1 MSQKEWIEKDY
12 YAVLGVDKSASA
24 ADIKK
29 AYRKLA
35 QKHHPDANQGD
46 TKAEERFKEVSA
58 AYDVLSDPKTKEE
71 YDRIREMVA
80 AGAFR
85 AGGAGGP
92 GGFGGFG
99 GFGGGSGGGRIRVEN
114 INDIFGGGGGGFSDL
129 FGDLFGG
136 GGAAAGGFG
145 GRAIPGSDLE
155 TETILSFEE
164 ALEGAQVELYLSERG
179 GTARTIKARIPA
191 GVRDGA
197 RIKLAGKGSPGS
209 NGGPPGDLYVKVKV
223 RPHPVFGRKNKD
235 LTLSLPVTFAEAA
248 LGAQVDVPTLNGG
261 PVKLKIPAGTSSGR
275 TFRVKGKGVP
285 TGKDKGDLLV
295 TVQVAVPEKLNREAR
310 NLIER
315 LAELDNQSPR
325 AALQDLIEGGKRSD
339 G

>member
-35 QKHHPDANQGD
+35 QKYHPDANQGD
-46 TKAEERFKEVSA
+46 AKSEEKFKEVSA
-58 AYDVLSDPKTKEE
+58 AYDVLSDPKQKEE
-71 YDRIREMVA
+71 YDRIRAMVA
-80 AGAFR
+80 AGGFR
-85 AGGAGGP
+85 VGPGGP

-99 GFGGGSGGGRIRVEN
+99 GFGGSGGTRVRVEN
-114 INDIFGGGGGGFSDL
+114 IDDLFGGGAGFGDL

-136 GGAAAGGFG
+136 GSTSGGFG
-145 GRAIPGSDLE
+145 SRGMRGQDLE
-155 TETILSFEE
+155 TETTLSFEE
-164 ALEGAQVELYLSERG
+164 ALEGVQVELYLTEPG
-179 GTARTIKARIPA
+179 GKARAIKARIPA

-197 RIKLAGKGSPGS
+197 RIKLPGKGAAGG

-223 RPHPVFGRKNKD
+223 RPHEVFGRKNKD
-235 LTLSLPVTFAEAA
+235 LTLNLPISFAEAA
-248 LGAQVDVPTLNGG
+248 LGAQIDVPTLNGG

-285 TGKDKGDLLV
+285 SGKDKGDLLV
-295 TVQVAVPEKLNREAR
+295 TVQVAVPQRLNREAR
-310 NLIER
+310 NLVER
-315 LAELDNQSPR
+315 LAELEGESPR
-325 AALQDLIEGGKRSD
+325 AALEEFIEGGNR
-339 G
+339 GNG

>member
-46 TKAEERFKEVSA
+46 PKAEERFKEVSA
-58 AYDVLSDPKTKEE
+58 AYDVLNDPKTKEE

-80 AGAFR
+80 AGGFR
-85 AGGAGGP
+85 SAGGP

-99 GFGGGSGGGRIRVEN
+99 GGPGGGRVRVEN
-114 INDIFGGGGGGFSDL
+114 INDIFGSSGFGDL
-129 FGDLFGG
+129 FGDLFGSSG
-136 GGAAAGGFG
+136 GGASGGFG
-145 GRAIPGSDLE
+145 RAMRGADLE
-155 TETILSFEE
+155 TETTLSFDD
-164 ALEGAQVELYLSERG
+164 ALEGTQVELHISERG
-179 GTARTIKARIPA
+179 GTHRKVKARLPA
-191 GVRDGA
+191 GVTDGA
-197 RIKLAGKGSPGS
+197 RIKLAGKGSPGP

-223 RPHPVFGRKNKD
+223 RPHKVFGRKNKD
-235 LTLSLPVTFAEAA
+235 LTLALPVTFAEAA
-248 LGAQVDVPTLNGG
+248 LGAQIDVPTLNGG
-261 PVKLKIPAGTSSGR
+261 PVKLKIPAGTSSGK

-285 TGKDKGDLLV
+285 SGKDKGDLLV

-310 NLIER
+310 NLVEK
-315 LAELDNQSPR
+315 LAELDNSTPR
-325 AALQDLIEGGKRSD
+325 AALDELITGGRDSD

>member
-35 QKHHPDANQGD
+35 QKYHPDANQGD
-46 TKAEERFKEVSA
+46 AKSEERFKEVSA
-58 AYDVLSDPKTKEE
+58 AYDVLSDPKQKEE

-80 AGAFR
+80 AGGFR
-85 AGGAGGP
+85 AGGP

-99 GFGGGSGGGRIRVEN
+99 GFGGQGGSRVRVEN
-114 INDIFGGGGGGFSDL
+114 INDIFGGGAGFGDL
-129 FGDLFGG
+129 FGDLFGS
-136 GGAAAGGFG
+136 GAATGGFAGG
-145 GRAIPGSDLE
+145 GRATRGQDLE
-155 TETILSFEE
+155 TETSLSFEE
-164 ALEGAQVELYLSERG
+164 ALEGVQVELYLTEPG
-179 GTARTIKARIPA
+179 GTPRAIKARIPA
-191 GVRDGA
+191 GVSDGA
-197 RIKLAGKGSPGS
+197 RIKLAGKGAPGP
-209 NGGPPGDLYVKVKV
+209 NGGMRGDLYVKVRV
-223 RPHPVFGRKNKD
+223 RPHKVFGRKNKD

-248 LGAQVDVPTLNGG
+248 LGAQIEVPTLNGG
-261 PVKLKIPAGTSSGR
+261 PVKLKIPAGTSSGK

-285 TGKDKGDLLV
+285 AGKDKGDLLV
-295 TVQVAVPEKLNREAR
+295 TVQVAVPEKLNREAK

-315 LAELDNQSPR
+315 LAELDDHSPR
-325 AALQDLIEGGKRSD
+325 AALDELIEGGKTS

>member
-35 QKHHPDANQGD
+35 QKYHPDANQGD
-46 TKAEERFKEVSA
+46 PKAEGRFKEVSA
-58 AYDVLSDPKTKEE
+58 AYDVLNDPKTKEE

-80 AGAFR
+80 AGGFR
-85 AGGAGGP
+85 TGGPGGP

-99 GFGGGSGGGRIRVEN
+99 GFGNGPGGGRVRVEN
-114 INDIFGGGGGGFSDL
+114 IDDIFGGGGGGFSDL

-136 GGAAAGGFG
+136 GAAAGGYG
-145 GRAIPGSDLE
+145 GRAMRGHDLE
-155 TETILSFEE
+155 TETTLSFEE
-164 ALEGAQVELYLSERG
+164 ALEGTQVDLHLTERG
-179 GTARTIKARIPA
+179 GTPRTIKARIPA
-191 GVRDGA
+191 GVNNGA
-197 RIKLAGKGSPGS
+197 RIKLSGKGAPGP

-223 RPHPVFGRKNKD
+223 RPHKFFGRKNKD

-248 LGAQVDVPTLNGG
+248 LGAHIDVPTLNGG

-275 TFRVKGKGVP
+275 TFRVRGKGVP

-295 TVQVAVPEKLNREAR
+295 TVQVAVPEKLNREAK

-315 LAELDNQSPR
+315 LAELDDRSPR
-325 AALQDLIEGGKRSD
+325 AALEDLIEGGRGSN

>member
-35 QKHHPDANQGD
+35 QKYHPDANQGD
-46 TKAEERFKEVSA
+46 AKSEDKFKEVSA
-58 AYDVLSDPKTKEE
+58 AYDVLSDPKQKEE

-80 AGAFR
+80 AGGFR
-85 AGGAGGP
+85 AGGP

-99 GFGGGSGGGRIRVEN
+99 GFGGQGGSRVRVDN
-114 INDIFGGGGGGFSDL
+114 INDIFGSGGFGDL
-129 FGDLFGG
+129 FGDLFGNS
-136 GGAAAGGFG
+136 GGAASGFG
-145 GRAIPGSDLE
+145 GARAMRGQDLE
-155 TETILSFEE
+155 TETSLSFEE
-164 ALEGAQVELYLSERG
+164 ALEGVQVELYLTEPN
-179 GTARTIKARIPA
+179 GTPRTIKARIPA
-191 GVRDGA
+191 GVTDGA
-197 RIKLAGKGSPGS
+197 RIKLAGKGAAGE
-209 NGGPPGDLYVKVKV
+209 NGGPRGDLYVKVRV
-223 RPHPVFGRKNKD
+223 RPHKFFGRKNKD

-248 LGAQVDVPTLNGG
+248 LGAQIDVPTLNGG
-261 PVKLKIPAGTSSGR
+261 PVKLKIPAGTSSGK

-285 TGKDKGDLLV
+285 SGKDKGDLLV
-295 TVQVAVPEKLNREAR
+295 TVQVAVPERLNREAK

-315 LAELDNQSPR
+315 LAELEPQSPR
-325 AALQDLIEGGKRSD
+325 AALEELIEGGKASN